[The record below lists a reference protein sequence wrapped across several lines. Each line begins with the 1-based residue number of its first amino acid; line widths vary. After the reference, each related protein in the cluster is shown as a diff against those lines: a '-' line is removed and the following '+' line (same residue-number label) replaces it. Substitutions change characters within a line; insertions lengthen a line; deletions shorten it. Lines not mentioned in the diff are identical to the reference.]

1 MGDKALHGEF
11 RQIIT
16 RAVVAT
22 GSSRYLQTHLLNPG
36 KRPASILGARIVNHD
51 YRAKPGSAG
60 VEIGGNYGAEIWYA
74 HSGGTQTELQKE
86 KLSFREDLPVA
97 SVPGR
102 LGQSET
108 VELTATREPRVWDAR
123 TTPGGQIELVVETA
137 YAAQVVGPARLWVRA
152 YPEEAVRSK
161 LRGSST
167 GRDDE
172 LSEEEWEHLL
182 DDDDGVEEGQG
193 N

>member
-1 MGDKALHGEF
+1 MADKALHGEF

-22 GSSRYLQTHLLNPG
+22 GSSRYLQTHLLSPG

-60 VEIGGNYGAEIWYA
+60 VELGGNYGAEIWYA

-86 KLSFREDLPVA
+86 RLGFREDLPVV

-102 LGQSET
+102 LGHNET
-108 VELTATREPRVWDAR
+108 VEVTATREPRVWDAR

-137 YAAQVVGPARLWVRA
+137 YSAQVVGPARLWIRA
-152 YPEEAVRSK
+152 YPEEAVSRK
-161 LRGSST
+161 LRGVSC

-172 LSEEEWEHLL
+172 LSEEEWEQLL
-182 DDDDGVEEGQG
+182 EDDEGVEEGADG
-193 N
+193 